1 MAQALDAKDAQDRLA
16 TLGCEPFKGTGDQL
30 VQIVKSDLVR
40 WGKLVKDSGAK
51 IDEPCSLALTTP
63 PREGGSGLSKAR
75 FQVFRWVQCLG

>member
-1 MAQALDAKDAQDRLA
+1 LADVAKALDAKDAQDRLA

-51 IDEPCSLALTTP
+51 ID
-63 PREGGSGLSKAR
+63 
-75 FQVFRWVQCLG
+75 